1 MGLNIKKASVESA
14 IRELAAMT
22 NEGLTEA
29 VESAVLEKLQ
39 RLRQAKGAE
48 TVEELRE
55 RLRPLQDAVAAER
68 RARGDTR
75 TSQELLDD
83 LYDEHGLPK

>member
-1 MGLNIKKASVESA
+1 MGLNIKKPSVESA
-14 IRELAAMT
+14 IRELAAIT
-22 NEGLTEA
+22 NQGLTEA

-39 RLRQAKGAE
+39 RLKQAKRAE
-48 TVEELRE
+48 TAEELLE
-55 RLRPLQDAVAAER
+55 RLRPLQEALAAER

-75 TSQELLDD
+75 TSQELLDE